1 MHTIRLLNCDQF
13 AVAIGIG
20 RQPLQDIG
28 PRAVPSDPTALFI
41 EHRGSLVDY
50 ATRIV
55 GSRAH
60 AEDLVQEA
68 WLRFDEVARQ
78 RLLDEPLGY
87 LYRIVRNLALDG
99 RRRTALEGQI
109 VGGGANDALFAI
121 SPAVEPT
128 PEAVALHREELRLLM
143 AALDELPER
152 TRIAFEMH
160 RFGGCK
166 LREIAEFLEISLP
179 WAQRLVADGL
189 LHCRRRLKRK

>member
-1 MHTIRLLNCDQF
+1 M
-13 AVAIGIG
+13 
-20 RQPLQDIG
+20 
-28 PRAVPSDPTALFI
+28 PSDTTSLFI

-55 GSRAH
+55 GSRAQ

-68 WLRFDEVARQ
+68 WLRFDEVSRQ
-78 RLLDEPLGY
+78 RFLDEPLGY

-99 RRRTALEGQI
+99 RRRASLESE
-109 VGGGANDALFAI
+109 VLAGGESAAAFLWSAGAEP
-121 SPAVEPT
+121 SPET
-128 PEAVALHREELRLLM
+128 VALYRDELRLLV

-166 LREIAEFLEISLP
+166 LREIAEFLDISLP
-179 WAQRLVADGL
+179 WAQRLVADGI
-189 LHCRRRLKRK
+189 LHCRRRLGRK

>member
-1 MHTIRLLNCDQF
+1 MS
-13 AVAIGIG
+13 
-20 RQPLQDIG
+20 
-28 PRAVPSDPTALFI
+28 SDTTSLFI

-55 GSRAH
+55 GSRAQ

-78 RLLDEPLGY
+78 RFLEEPLGY

-99 RRRTALEGQI
+99 RRRTGLENEVLAASENAAGSF
-109 VGGGANDALFAI
+109 VSAG
-121 SPAVEPT
+121 VEPS
-128 PEAVALHREELRLLM
+128 PETIALYRDELRLLM
-143 AALDELPER
+143 AALAELPER

-166 LREIAEFLEISLP
+166 LREIAEFLDISLP
-179 WAQRLVADGL
+179 WAQRLVADGV
-189 LHCRRRLKRK
+189 LHCRRRLGRK

>member
-1 MHTIRLLNCDQF
+1 M
-13 AVAIGIG
+13 
-20 RQPLQDIG
+20 
-28 PRAVPSDPTALFI
+28 PSDTTSLFI
-41 EHRGSLVDY
+41 EHRRSLVEY

-68 WLRFDEVARQ
+68 WLRFDQVARQ

-99 RRRTALEGQI
+99 RRRTAFESRI
-109 VGGGANDALFAI
+109 ESGGSSDVLFAV
-121 SPAVEPT
+121 SPAVQST
-128 PEAVALHREELRLLM
+128 PEAIALYRQELRLLV

-160 RFGGCK
+160 RLGGCK
-166 LREIAEFLEISLP
+166 LREIADFLEISLP
-179 WAQRLVADGL
+179 WAQRLVADGM